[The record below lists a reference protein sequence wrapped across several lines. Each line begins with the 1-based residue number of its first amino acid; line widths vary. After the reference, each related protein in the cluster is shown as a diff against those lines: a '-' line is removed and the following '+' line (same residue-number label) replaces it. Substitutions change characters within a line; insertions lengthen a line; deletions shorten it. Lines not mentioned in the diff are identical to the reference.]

1 MASRRMQRVN
11 ELLLREIARFVL
23 ENQEP
28 ETGLLT
34 FTAVETTDDLM
45 EAKVFYSV
53 MGTASEKARAAESLD
68 QMRSDITRAM
78 RKLESL
84 KRFPHLHFVY
94 DDTPSHAARV
104 HALIEKTHQEISGSS
119 LPPTVE

>member
-1 MASRRMQRVN
+1 MERVN

-53 MGTASEKARAAESLD
+53 LGSDAERGRAAESLD
-68 QMRSDITRAM
+68 RMRGDITRAM
-78 RKLESL
+78 RRLESL

-94 DDTPSHAARV
+94 YDTPSHAARV
-104 HALIEKTHQEISGSS
+104 HALIEKTHLEKSGESG
-119 LPPTVE
+119 PA

>member
-1 MASRRMQRVN
+1 MPSRRMERVN

-53 MGTASEKARAAESLD
+53 LGSDAEKARAAESLD
-68 QMRSDITRAM
+68 RMRSDITRAM
-78 RKLESL
+78 RRLESL

-104 HALIEKTHQEISGSS
+104 HALIEKTQLEKSGESG
-119 LPPTVE
+119 PA

>member
-1 MASRRMQRVN
+1 MERVN

-53 MGTASEKARAAESLD
+53 LGTDAEKARAAESLD
-68 QMRSDITRAM
+68 RMRSDITRAM
-78 RKLESL
+78 RRLESL

-94 DDTPSHAARV
+94 DETPSHAARV
-104 HALIEKTHQEISGSS
+104 HALIEKAHHESSGTTH
-119 LPPTVE
+119 PPAVG